1 MARRAA
7 KETHTLEIN
16 PGRYPLAAEAQR
28 LKIDLR
34 EMLVGRRRN
43 VYRILYTIEGDV
55 VTVHHIRRAARD
67 WLKPG
72 EL

>member
-1 MARRAA
+1 
-7 KETHTLEIN
+7 
-16 PGRYPLAAEAQR
+16 
-28 LKIDLR
+28 
-34 EMLVGRRRN
+34 MLVGRRRN